1 MTHTV
6 HMVILP
12 NKYSH
17 YIFSPGEKEE
27 RFIYSHVTQG
37 IKGNLKNAVRTSDF
51 RRYISD
57 YITDKPS
64 FRD

>member
-1 MTHTV
+1 MNIV
-6 HMVILP
+6 A
-12 NKYSH
+12 S

-27 RFIYSHVTQG
+27 RFIYSHVTRETRG
-37 IKGNLKNAVRTSDF
+37 DMKNVVRISDI

>member
-1 MTHTV
+1 MA
-6 HMVILP
+6 ILP
-12 NKYSH
+12 NKYSR
-17 YIFSPGEKEE
+17 YISSPGEKEE
-27 RFIYSHVTQG
+27 RFIYSHVTRETRG
-37 IKGNLKNAVRTSDF
+37 DMKNAVRISDI